1 LIYNNKCNMKRN
13 SIKIM
18 LMTGLLTLVITSSCK
33 RNTILA
39 PNDQLTSVQVFSTA
53 AGYTQAMAKV
63 YGSFALTG
71 NSGGAGSGD
80 IAGIDEGTSDFF
92 RLFWNCQELTT
103 DEAVI
108 TYGDPGVQDLHNMV
122 WGAGNAISQ
131 GLYYRCMYQITLCN
145 NFIQQS
151 TPAMLASRGI
161 TGADATNIASYAAE
175 ARFLR
180 AYQYWVLMDLFG
192 NPPFI
197 TDATAIGTVIP
208 PQTTR
213 AALFTYIEGELKAL
227 AVDGVLPAPNK
238 NLYGRVDQGAVWAL
252 LARMYLNAQV
262 YTGTAHYTDAITY
275 SLKVINSGAYTLI
288 PKFTNLML
296 ADDNINSG
304 SQQSGGGATGEFILT
319 INYDGIKTQGYGGSQ
334 YLTHAPVGGS
344 MPVTKF
350 GISGGYSGSRTTA
363 NIIALFPT
371 PPTTDAT
378 NFPNN
383 GNADTRAQFWYPG
396 QNLVINSLTAFT
408 DGLGVTKFR
417 NVTSAGVAGQDP
429 IFCDVDLP
437 IFRLPEQYLIYAES
451 VLRGGS
457 GGDLPTALTYINTI
471 RARAYNTTVNP
482 ASPGQITAGQ
492 LTTQFILDE
501 RARELFWEG
510 FRRTDLIRYGLF
522 TSATYVWPFKGG
534 VKAGTGVPDYR
545 NLFPI
550 PSLDLSANPNLHQNT
565 GY

>member
-1 LIYNNKCNMKRN
+1 MKRN
-13 SIKIM
+13 LIIT
-18 LMTGLLTLVITSSCK
+18 LLTTGLLTAGLTSCK
-33 RNTILA
+33 KDLILA
-39 PNDQLTSVQVFSTA
+39 PNDQLTSQQVFSTPL
-53 AGYTQAMAKV
+53 GYTQAMAKV

-108 TYGDPGVQDLHNMV
+108 TYGDPGVQDLHNMS
-122 WGAGNAISQ
+122 WSASNAISQ
-131 GLYYRCMYQITLCN
+131 GLYYRAMYQITLCN

-151 TPAMLASRGI
+151 TDAMLASRGI
-161 TGADATNIASYAAE
+161 GGADATNIRLYAAE

-180 AYQYWVLMDLFG
+180 AYQYWVLMDVFG

-197 TDATAIGTVIP
+197 TDESAIGTVIP

-213 AALFTYIEGELKAL
+213 AALFTYIEGELKAIDPLL
-227 AVDGVLPAPNK
+227 AAPNK
-238 NLYGRVDQGAVWAL
+238 NLYGRADQAAAWAL
-252 LARMYLNAQV
+252 LARIYLNAQV
-262 YTGTAHYTDAITY
+262 YTGTARFTDAITY
-275 SLKVINSGAYTLI
+275 SKKVIGSGYGLI

-296 ADDNINSG
+296 ADDNLNSIP
-304 SQQSGGGATGEFILT
+304 GGGTIGEFILT
-319 INYDGIKTQGYGGSQ
+319 INYDGVKTQGYGGSQ

-344 MPVTKF
+344 MPAASF

-363 NIIALFPT
+363 NIINLFPA
-371 PPTTDAT
+371 PPTQTNV

-383 GNADTRAQFWYPG
+383 GNADTRAEFWYPG
-396 QNLVINSLTAFT
+396 QNLAINNVTSFT
-408 DGLGVTKFR
+408 DGLGVNKFR
-417 NVTSAGVAGQDP
+417 NVTSTGAGGSDLT
-429 IFCDVDLP
+429 FCDVDLP

-451 VLRGGS
+451 VLRGGA
-457 GGDLPTALTYINTI
+457 GGDAVTALTYVNLI
-471 RARAYNTTVNP
+471 RTRAYNGSLAGN
-482 ASPGQITAGQ
+482 ITAAQ
-492 LTTQFILDE
+492 LTTPFILDE

-522 TSATYVWPFKGG
+522 TNATYLWPFKGG
-534 VKAGTGVPDYR
+534 VKAGTAVGDFR

-550 PSLDLSANPNLHQNT
+550 PQLDLSANPNLKQNP

>member
-1 LIYNNKCNMKRN
+1 MKRN

-18 LMTGLLTLVITSSCK
+18 LMTGLLTLFITSSCK
-33 RNTILA
+33 RNLVLT
-39 PNDQLTSVQVFSTA
+39 PNDQLTSVQVFSTP

-108 TYGDPGVQDLHNMV
+108 TYGDPGVQDLHNMA

-131 GLYYRCMYQITLCN
+131 GLYYRAMYQITLCN

-151 TPAMLASRGI
+151 TPALLASRGI
-161 TGADATNIASYAAE
+161 AGADATNIGYYAAE

-197 TDATAIGTVIP
+197 TETTEIGTVIP

-213 AALFTYIEGELKAL
+213 AALFTYIESELKAIDPL
-227 AVDGVLPAPNK
+227 LPAPNK
-238 NLYGRVDQGAVWAL
+238 NQYGRADEGAVWAL

-275 SLKVINSGAYTLI
+275 SKKVIGAGYGLI

-296 ADDNINSG
+296 ADDNLNSIP
-304 SQQSGGGATGEFILT
+304 GGGAIGEFILT
-319 INYDGIKTQGYGGSQ
+319 INYDGLKTQGYGGSQ

-383 GNADTRAQFWYPG
+383 NNPDTRAQFWYPG

-429 IFCDVDLP
+429 TFCDVDLP

-457 GGDLPTALTYINTI
+457 GGDAVTALSYINLI
-471 RARAYNTTVNP
+471 RTRAYGGSLAGN
-482 ASPGQITAGQ
+482 ITAGQ

-522 TSATYVWPFKGG
+522 TSGTYVWPFKGG
-534 VKAGTGVPDYR
+534 VKAGTSVPDYR